1 MMLREGDDVRV
12 RDLGIGSQNM
22 RVPTVPVLC
31 TVCGCDCS
39 DFCFE
44 AYAFTGVPG
53 ASEYVLIRTCMAHF
67 AAPLAARLRAAGR
80 R

>member
-1 MMLREGDDVRV
+1 MLREGDDARL

-31 TVCGCDCS
+31 TVCGCECA

-44 AYAFTGVPG
+44 AYAFVGSVSR
-53 ASEYVLIRTCMAHF
+53 SEYVLIRTCMDHWQ
-67 AAPLAARLRAAGR
+67 APLAARLRAAGR